1 MHTHTLLF
9 ARIDESLCSIPQGH
23 VYLMFADVPSAQG
36 AAAAL
41 NGRWFAQ
48 KQIVAMYMQE
58 AAFVG
63 KCPGAAGLG

>member
-1 MHTHTLLF
+1 M
-9 ARIDESLCSIPQGH
+9 
-23 VYLMFADVPSAQG
+23 MFADVPSAQG